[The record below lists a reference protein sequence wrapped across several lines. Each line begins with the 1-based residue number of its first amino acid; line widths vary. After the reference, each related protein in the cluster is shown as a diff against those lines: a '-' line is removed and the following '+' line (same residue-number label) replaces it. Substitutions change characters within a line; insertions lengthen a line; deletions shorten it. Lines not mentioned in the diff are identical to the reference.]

1 LRIFHHIN
9 DFIGCNN
16 PVVTL
21 GTFDGLHYGH
31 LQIIEKLK
39 KAAKEI
45 NGETVVITFSPH
57 PRLVLFPDDNDLK
70 LLSDQDE
77 KIKLFENTG
86 IDYLIMHPFT
96 KEFSRLSTVE
106 FVRDLLVNKLG
117 TKKLIIGYDHRF
129 GRNREGSLEQLKE
142 FESVY
147 GFEVLEIPK
156 QEVDHIAVS
165 STKIRNALLAGEIKT
180 ANSFLGY
187 PYHLTGTVIRGSKL
201 GREIGFPT
209 ANLKIEDKHKLIP
222 ANGVYAIKAEIGG
235 NVYTGMM
242 NIGVR
247 PTVDGKTLAIEAH
260 LFNFSKDIYDKKI
273 SVYFID
279 KLREE
284 QKFDSIDKLRKQLLE
299 DREFALEIL
308 DQIK

>member
-1 LRIFHHIN
+1 MRIFHHIN

>member
-1 LRIFHHIN
+1 MRIFHHIN

-57 PRLVLFPDDNDLK
+57 PRLVLFPHDNDLK
-70 LLSDQDE
+70 ILSDQDE